1 MIATKKKAGKPR
13 KVVKEEKLSEAV
25 SAVIEEEKV
34 TETPVAENATTE
46 SVDKQ
51 ELAEL
56 RQLKTDYDKKNIEAL
71 IKKND
76 YEYFKDFDKGSSMP
90 AWSLK
95 TNTDMLKNTVNRL
108 DTAIRNNAVP
118 LEELAYAKE
127 EYEIKKA
134 RLDEIKN
141 SKPELSGRQ
150 VDALRIK
157 RDALA
162 EELTRSKFTRLQMER
177 GLVDPHEEADRMS
190 EPCIKVDREE
200 FRRMGIPV
208 DANGKVSRSKAEIA
222 WKMMNGLLGDGMNAD
237 TEVLRLDSGH
247 SKRNMITVP
256 DPDDPSLPI
265 NQKHEVLVNIIPA
278 TAE

>member
-1 MIATKKKAGKPR
+1 MIATKKKAGRPR
-13 KVVKEEKLSEAV
+13 KIVKEEKLSEAV

-34 TETPVAENATTE
+34 VEVPVAENATTE
-46 SVDKQ
+46 SIDKQ

-95 TNTDMLKNTVNRL
+95 TNTDMLENTVNRL
-108 DTAIRNNAVP
+108 DTAIRNNEVP

-141 SKPELSGRQ
+141 SKPGLSGRQ
-150 VDALRIK
+150 VDELRKK
-157 RDALA
+157 RDALSD
-162 EELTRSKFTRLQMER
+162 EITRSKFTRLEMER

-200 FRRMGIPV
+200 FKRMGIPV
-208 DANGKVSRSKAEIA
+208 NADGKVSRSKAEIA
-222 WKMMNGLLGDGMNAD
+222 WKMMTGLLGDGMNAD
-237 TEVLRLDSGH
+237 TETLRNDTGH
-247 SKRNMITVP
+247 SKRNSIIVP
-256 DPDDPSLPI
+256 ELPPDMQR
-265 NQKHEVLVNIIPA
+265 NTLVSIKCA

>member
-1 MIATKKKAGKPR
+1 MIATKKKADRPR

-34 TETPVAENATTE
+34 VETPVAENATTE
-46 SVDKQ
+46 SIDKQ

-76 YEYFKDFDKGSSMP
+76 YEYFKGFDKGSSMP

-95 TNTDMLKNTVNRL
+95 TNTDMLENTANRL

-141 SKPELSGRQ
+141 SKPKLSGRQ

-162 EELTRSKFTRLQMER
+162 EELTRSKFTRLQM
-177 GLVDPHEEADRMS
+177 
-190 EPCIKVDREE
+190 
-200 FRRMGIPV
+200 
-208 DANGKVSRSKAEIA
+208 
-222 WKMMNGLLGDGMNAD
+222 
-237 TEVLRLDSGH
+237 
-247 SKRNMITVP
+247 
-256 DPDDPSLPI
+256 
-265 NQKHEVLVNIIPA
+265 
-278 TAE
+278 